1 MGKQKNF
8 SWAHVKTFSKGRRV
22 NAKKVVSLVTDGHS
36 NVDQHLTVP
45 QADALKK
52 SGVEIHVVAAG
63 GTIDS
68 LDEMVK
74 VASDPKEK
82 FLYRVKS
89 YAGFLRIVEL
99 ALEQDAPGKYAVKR
113 LQLFDFARWFF
124 N

>member
-1 MGKQKNF
+1 M
-8 SWAHVKTFSKGRRV
+8 
-22 NAKKVVSLVTDGHS
+22 VSLVTDGHS